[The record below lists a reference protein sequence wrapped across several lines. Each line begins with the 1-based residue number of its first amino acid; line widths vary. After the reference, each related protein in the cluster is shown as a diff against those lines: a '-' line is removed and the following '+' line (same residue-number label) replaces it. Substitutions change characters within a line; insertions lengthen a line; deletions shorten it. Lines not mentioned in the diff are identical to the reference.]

1 MGRGQLLMTLDKV
14 VDSAALDAGMS
25 LVADAIRAKAG
36 TTDPLA
42 WPDGFK
48 AAVEGIQAG
57 EDNTV
62 LDALISGSIDGYY
75 SNDRVTS
82 IGSYSF
88 AYKYVNS
95 VSFNSVIFIG
105 DNAFKN
111 CPVLSS
117 VSFNLAEY
125 IGDSAFGGCES
136 IASASFPNARQIGAE
151 TFGMCSSLEKISFP
165 KAESIGEGT
174 FAFCQSLIAL
184 ILGRSDGLCNLAS
197 PSALTGT
204 PIESGTGYIYVPAAL
219 VDQYKAATNWTTYAN
234 QIRAI
239 EDYPDICGGTA

>member
-1 MGRGQLLMTLDKV
+1 
-14 VDSAALDAGMS
+14 MS
-25 LVADAIRAKAG
+25 VQSEITRIENAKA
-36 TTDPLA
+36 A
-42 WPDGFK
+42 IK
-48 AAVEGIQAG
+48 AAIEGKGVTVPDATMLDGMASLIESIQAG

-62 LDALISGSIDGYY
+62 LDALISSSIEGYY

-88 AYKYVNS
+88 AYKSVNS

-105 DNAFKN
+105 EAAFKN
-111 CPVLSS
+111 CYNLSS

-125 IGDSAFGGCES
+125 INDSAFRYCNS
-136 IASASFPNARQIGAE
+136 LASASFPNVKDIGLQA
-151 TFGMCSSLEKISFP
+151 FSSCSALEKISFP
-165 KAESIGEGT
+165 KAESINEEVFT
-174 FAFCQSLIAL
+174 FCQSLIAL
-184 ILGRSDGLCNLAS
+184 ILGRSDGLCNLAGT
-197 PSALTGT
+197 SAFIST
-204 PIESGTGYIYVPAAL
+204 PIESGTGYIYVPTAL

>member
-1 MGRGQLLMTLDKV
+1 MSVQSEITRLENAKTAIKAAIEGKGVTVPDATMLDGM
-14 VDSAALDAGMS
+14 AALIES
-25 LVADAIRAKAG
+25 
-36 TTDPLA
+36 
-42 WPDGFK
+42 
-48 AAVEGIQAG
+48 IQAG

-62 LDALISGSIDGYY
+62 LDALISGEIEGYY

-95 VSFNSVIFIG
+95 VSFNSAIFISEG
-105 DNAFKN
+105 AFYN
-111 CPVLSS
+111 CPILSS
-117 VSFNLAEY
+117 VSFNSAEY

-136 IASASFPNARQIGAE
+136 IASASFLNARQIGNVAFE
-151 TFGMCSSLEKISFP
+151 RCYSLEKISFL
-165 KAESIGEGT
+165 KAESIGQL
-174 FAFCQSLIAL
+174 AFMSCESLIAL
-184 ILGRSDGLCNLAS
+184 ILGRSDGLCNLAD
-197 PSALTGT
+197 ADTFTGT